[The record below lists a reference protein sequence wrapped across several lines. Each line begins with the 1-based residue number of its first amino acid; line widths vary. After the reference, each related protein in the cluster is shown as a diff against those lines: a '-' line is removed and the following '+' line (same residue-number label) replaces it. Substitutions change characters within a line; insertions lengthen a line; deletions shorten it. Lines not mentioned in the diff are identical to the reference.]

1 MATFQ
6 NQATLSYN
14 GVTTN
19 SNVTTGELLIGL
31 SATKSALSSE
41 YTAGGTVV
49 YTVSI
54 VNSGVS
60 AVDGLTLV
68 DNLGAYTVSDGTA
81 VYPLDYVDG
90 TLRLYVNGVLSE
102 TPAVSANPELTVSGI
117 NIPAG
122 ANALVVYEAT
132 PNEFAPLYNGG
143 TITNVASVSGATL
156 AETITVSDTVSAR
169 SEAALTIAK
178 AICPD
183 TVTDNG
189 VLTYTFVIQ
198 NSGAEAADA
207 DAEIVITDTFNPTL
221 SDITVTIDG
230 SPLPASAYTY
240 DEASGVFA
248 TVAGAII
255 VPGATFMQNAQ
266 TGAFTVTPGVTVIKI
281 SGTV

>member
-1 MATFQ
+1 MLTITKTAVSSGYGRGDGISYVV
-6 NQATLSYN
+6 TLTN
-14 GVTTN
+14 TGTVPVTGVT
-19 SNVTTGELLIGL
+19 VT
-31 SATKSALSSE
+31 
-41 YTAGGTVV
+41 
-49 YTVSI
+49 
-54 VNSGVS
+54 
-60 AVDGLTLV
+60 
-68 DNLGAYTVSDGTA
+68 DNLGAYTVSDGIA

-156 AETITVSDTVSAR
+156 AETITASDTVSAR

-207 DAEIVITDTFNPTL
+207 AAEIVITDTFNPTL